1 MRHSV
6 EFLVASGSAARAETP
21 RETTAPSTQ
30 HLGKRA
36 LLATARDGRRA
47 ATLASAIDER
57 HANSTPHRPT
67 RTRAPFQVSLYSFS
81 NLRRSSA
88 TRESAA

>member
-47 ATLASAIDER
+47 ATLASATP
-57 HANSTPHRPT
+57 TPHRTDRPGPAH
-67 RTRAPFQVSLYSFS
+67 RSKCRFIHFQ
-81 NLRRSSA
+81 
-88 TRESAA
+88 T